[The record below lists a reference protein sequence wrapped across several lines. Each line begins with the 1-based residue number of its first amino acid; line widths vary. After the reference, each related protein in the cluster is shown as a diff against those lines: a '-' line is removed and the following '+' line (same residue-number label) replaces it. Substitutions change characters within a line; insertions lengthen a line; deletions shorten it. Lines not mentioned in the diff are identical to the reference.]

1 MSVDVTESTQTTR
14 QAPYIEDYQR
24 KLFDLSQSLG
34 QIPQTL
40 PTQQIQGLSQL
51 QQDAIQTGRGIG
63 AYQSGIDTA
72 YGTAGQGLQ
81 ALVQGARGS
90 GTGFTGGMGAM
101 RSAISGLQGSPTGQG
116 YLGQAAGAYGQAGG
130 QYGAAGFAPGQGFS
144 AESFDPSSV
153 SKYMNPYE
161 DMAVQQALKDIRRE
175 GDIAQTAQQAAG
187 VQAGAFGGSRQGL
200 QSAELAG
207 NIFREQGRTAA
218 GMRQAGFQ
226 NAMQQ
231 AMQESQFGRGQ
242 AQQESQFGRGQAQQ
256 ESQFGRQLGS
266 QAFEQARQ
274 RQLAMG
280 QGLAGLGAQQGAMAA
295 QRAQTLGQLGTGYA
309 GIGAAQA
316 QEAARLGLGIGQ
328 LGTTQANIAGM
339 GQNMLGQQAQ
349 LQSQLGAMQQAQTQ
363 RELDAR
369 YQNQMRQLYEPYQR
383 MGFMAD
389 ILKPSIGSAQ
399 MALTSQTAP
408 SPSIWSQ
415 LIGGGIAGLGAYKAL
430 TGQGGLFGKG

>member
-1 MSVDVTESTQTTR
+1 MVDVTESTQTTR
-14 QAPYIEDYQR
+14 QAPYIEEYQR
-24 KLFDLSQSLG
+24 KLFDLSQALG

-51 QQDAIQTGRGIG
+51 QRDAIQTGRGIG
-63 AYQSGIDTA
+63 AYQGGIDTA

-81 ALVQGARGS
+81 ALLQGARGS

-101 RSAISGLQGSPTGQG
+101 RSAISGLQGAPTGQG

-130 QYGAAGFAPGQGFS
+130 QYGAAG
-144 AESFDPSSV
+144 FDPSSV

-242 AQQESQFGRGQAQQ
+242 AQTAY
-256 ESQFGRQLGS
+256 
-266 QAFEQARQ
+266 EQARQ

-430 TGQGGLFGKG
+430 TGQGGLFGSKP

>member
-1 MSVDVTESTQTTR
+1 MVDVTESTQTTR

-24 KLFDLSQSLG
+24 RLFDLSQALG
-34 QIPQTL
+34 EIPQTL
-40 PTQQIQGLSQL
+40 PTQQIGGLSQL
-51 QQDAIQTGRGIG
+51 QRDAIQTGRGIG
-63 AYQSGIDTA
+63 AYQGGIDTA
-72 YGTAGQGLQ
+72 LGTTGLGLG
-81 ALVQGARGS
+81 ALMQGAKGS
-90 GTGFTGGMGAM
+90 GLGFTGGMGAM
-101 RSAISGLQGSPTGQG
+101 RSAISGLQGAPTGQG
-116 YLGQAAGAYGQAGG
+116 YVGQAAGAYGQAGG
-130 QYGAAGFAPGQGFS
+130 QFGAAG
-144 AESFDPSSV
+144 FDPSSV

-226 NAMQQ
+226 NAMQ
-231 AMQESQFGRGQ
+231 
-242 AQQESQFGRGQAQQ
+242 QAQQ

-430 TGQGGLFGKG
+430 AGQGGLFGKG

>member
-1 MSVDVTESTQTTR
+1 MVDVTESTQTTR
-14 QAPYIEDYQR
+14 QAPYIEEYQR
-24 KLFDLSQSLG
+24 KLFDLSQALG

-51 QQDAIQTGRGIG
+51 QRDAIQTGRGIG
-63 AYQSGIDTA
+63 AYQGGIDTA

-81 ALVQGARGS
+81 ALMQGARGS

-101 RSAISGLQGSPTGQG
+101 RSAISGLQGAPTGQG
-116 YLGQAAGAYGQAGG
+116 YVGQAAGAYGQAGG
-130 QYGAAGFAPGQGFS
+130 QFGAAG
-144 AESFDPSSV
+144 FDPSSV

-226 NAMQQ
+226 NAMQ
-231 AMQESQFGRGQ
+231 
-242 AQQESQFGRGQAQQ
+242 QAQQ

-430 TGQGGLFGKG
+430 TGQGGLFGSKP

>member
-1 MSVDVTESTQTTR
+1 MVDVTEQTQIAR
-14 QAPYIEDYQR
+14 QAPFIEDYQR
-24 KLFDLSQSLG
+24 RLLELSRGLGETQQS
-34 QIPQTL
+34 L
-40 PTQQIQGLSQL
+40 PTQQIGGLSQL
-51 QQDAIQTGRGIG
+51 QRDAIQTGRGIG
-63 AYQSGIDTA
+63 AYQGGIDTA
-72 YGTAGQGLQ
+72 YGTAGLGLN
-81 ALVQGARGS
+81 ALMQGARGS
-90 GTGFTGGMGAM
+90 GLGFTGGMGTM
-101 RSAISGLQGSPTGQG
+101 GSAISGLQGAPTGQG
-116 YLGQAAGAYGQAGG
+116 YVGQAAGAYGQAGG
-130 QYGAAGFAPGQGFS
+130 QFGAAG
-144 AESFDPSSV
+144 FDPSSV

-200 QSAELAG
+200 QAAELAG

-242 AQQESQFGRGQAQQ
+242 AQTAY
-256 ESQFGRQLGS
+256 
-266 QAFEQARQ
+266 EQARQ

-280 QGLAGLGAQQGAMAA
+280 QGLAGLGAQQSVMAA
-295 QRAQTLGQLGTGYA
+295 QRAKTLGELGTGMA

-328 LGTTQANIAGM
+328 LGTTQANIAGL

-389 ILKPSIGSAQ
+389 ILKPAIGSSQ
-399 MALTSQTAP
+399 MTTLAQTAP

-415 LIGGGIAGLGAYKAL
+415 LIGGGIAGLNVNKLIGNPLGFPK
-430 TGQGGLFGKG
+430 

>member
-1 MSVDVTESTQTTR
+1 MVDVTESTQTTR

-24 KLFDLSQSLG
+24 KLFELSQALG
-34 QIPQTL
+34 QVPQTL
-40 PTQQIQGLSQL
+40 PTQQIGGFSQL
-51 QQDAIQTGRGIG
+51 QRDAIQTGRGIG
-63 AYQSGIDTA
+63 AYQGGIDTA

-81 ALVQGARGS
+81 ALLQGARGS

-161 DMAVQQALKDIRRE
+161 DIAVQQALKDIRRE
-175 GDIAQTAQQAAG
+175 GDIAQTSQQAAG

-231 AMQESQFGRGQ
+231 AMQESQFGR
-242 AQQESQFGRGQAQQ
+242 
-256 ESQFGRQLGS
+256 QLGS

-280 QGLAGLGAQQGAMAA
+280 QGLAGLGAQQGSMAA

>member
-1 MSVDVTESTQTTR
+1 MVDVTESTQTTR
-14 QAPYIEDYQR
+14 QAPYIEEYQR
-24 KLFDLSQSLG
+24 KLFDLSQALG

-51 QQDAIQTGRGIG
+51 QRDAIQTGRGIG
-63 AYQSGIDTA
+63 AYQGGIDTA

-81 ALVQGARGS
+81 ALLQGAKGS
-90 GTGFTGGMGAM
+90 GLGFTGGMGTM
-101 RSAISGLQGSPTGQG
+101 GSAISGLQGAPTGQG
-116 YLGQAAGAYGQAGG
+116 YVGQAAGAYGQAGG
-130 QYGAAGFAPGQGFS
+130 QFGAAG
-144 AESFDPSSV
+144 FDPSSV

-242 AQQESQFGRGQAQQ
+242 AQTAY
-256 ESQFGRQLGS
+256 
-266 QAFEQARQ
+266 EQARQ

-280 QGLAGLGAQQGAMAA
+280 QGLAGLGAQQSVMAA
-295 QRAQTLGQLGTGYA
+295 QRAKTLGELGTGMA

-328 LGTTQANIAGM
+328 LGTTQANIAGL

-389 ILKPSIGSAQ
+389 ILKGTPSSQ
-399 MALTSQTAP
+399 MTTLSQTSP

-415 LIGGGIAGLGAYKAL
+415 LIGGGIAGLNVNKLIGNPL
-430 TGQGGLFGKG
+430 GFGK

>member
-1 MSVDVTESTQTTR
+1 
-14 QAPYIEDYQR
+14 
-24 KLFDLSQSLG
+24 
-34 QIPQTL
+34 
-40 PTQQIQGLSQL
+40 
-51 QQDAIQTGRGIG
+51 
-63 AYQSGIDTA
+63 
-72 YGTAGQGLQ
+72 
-81 ALVQGARGS
+81 
-90 GTGFTGGMGAM
+90 
-101 RSAISGLQGSPTGQG
+101 
-116 YLGQAAGAYGQAGG
+116 
-130 QYGAAGFAPGQGFS
+130 
-144 AESFDPSSV
+144 
-153 SKYMNPYE
+153 
-161 DMAVQQALKDIRRE
+161 
-175 GDIAQTAQQAAG
+175 
-187 VQAGAFGGSRQGL
+187 
-200 QSAELAG
+200 
-207 NIFREQGRTAA
+207 
-218 GMRQAGFQ
+218 
-226 NAMQQ
+226 
-231 AMQESQFGRGQ
+231 
-242 AQQESQFGRGQAQQ
+242 
-256 ESQFGRQLGS
+256 
-266 QAFEQARQ
+266 
-274 RQLAMG
+274 MG
-280 QGLAGLGAQQGAMAA
+280 QGLAGLGAQQGSMAA

-415 LIGGGIAGLGAYKAL
+415 LIGGGIAGLSTYKAL

>member
-1 MSVDVTESTQTTR
+1 MVEVTEQTQFVR
-14 QAPYIEDYQR
+14 QAPYIEDYQKR
-24 KLFDLSQSLG
+24 LLELSQGLG
-34 QIPQTL
+34 ETPQSL
-40 PTQQIQGLSQL
+40 PTQQIGGLSQL
-51 QQDAIQTGRGIG
+51 QKDAVQTGRGIG
-63 AYQSGIDTA
+63 AYQGGIDTA
-72 YGTAGQGLQ
+72 YGTTGQGLQ

-101 RSAISGLQGSPTGQG
+101 RSAISGLQGAPTGQG
-116 YLGQAAGAYGQAGG
+116 YVGQAAGAYGQAGG
-130 QYGAAGFAPGQGFS
+130 QFGAAG
-144 AESFDPSSV
+144 FDPSSV

-200 QSAELAG
+200 QAAELAG

-242 AQQESQFGRGQAQQ
+242 AQTAY
-256 ESQFGRQLGS
+256 
-266 QAFEQARQ
+266 EQARQ

-280 QGLAGLGAQQGAMAA
+280 QGLAGLGAQQGSMAA

-430 TGQGGLFGKG
+430 TGQGGLFGSKP

>member
-1 MSVDVTESTQTTR
+1 MVDVTESTQTTR
-14 QAPYIEDYQR
+14 QAPYIEEYQK
-24 KLFDLSQSLG
+24 KLFQLSQALG

-40 PTQQIQGLSQL
+40 PTQQIEGLSQL
-51 QQDAIQTGRGIG
+51 QKDAIQTGRGIG
-63 AYQSGIDTA
+63 AYHSGIDTA
-72 YGTAGQGLQ
+72 YGTAGTGLQ
-81 ALVQGARGS
+81 ALLQGARGS

-101 RSAISGLQGSPTGQG
+101 RSAISGLQGAPTGQG
-116 YLGQAAGAYGQAGG
+116 YVGQAAGAYGQAGG
-130 QYGAAGFAPGQGFS
+130 QFGAAG
-144 AESFDPSSV
+144 FDPSSV

-242 AQQESQFGRGQAQQ
+242 AQTAY
-256 ESQFGRQLGS
+256 
-266 QAFEQARQ
+266 EQARQ

-430 TGQGGLFGKG
+430 TGQGGLFGSKP

>member
-1 MSVDVTESTQTTR
+1 MVDVTESTQTTR
-14 QAPYIEDYQR
+14 QAPYIEEYQK
-24 KLFDLSQSLG
+24 KLFQLSQALG

-40 PTQQIQGLSQL
+40 PTQQIEGLSQL
-51 QQDAIQTGRGIG
+51 QKDAIQTGRGIG

-72 YGTAGQGLQ
+72 YGTAGTGLQ
-81 ALVQGARGS
+81 ALLQGARGS

-101 RSAISGLQGSPTGQG
+101 RSAISGLQGAPTGQG
-116 YLGQAAGAYGQAGG
+116 YVGQAAGAYGQAGG
-130 QYGAAGFAPGQGFS
+130 QFGAAG
-144 AESFDPSSV
+144 FDPSSV

-242 AQQESQFGRGQAQQ
+242 AQTAY
-256 ESQFGRQLGS
+256 
-266 QAFEQARQ
+266 EQARQ

-430 TGQGGLFGKG
+430 TGQGGLFGSKP

>member
-1 MSVDVTESTQTTR
+1 MVEYTEQTQFVR
-14 QAPYIEDYQR
+14 QAPYIEDYQKR
-24 KLFDLSQSLG
+24 LLELSQGLG
-34 QIPQTL
+34 ETQQSL
-40 PTQQIQGLSQL
+40 PTQQIGGLSQL
-51 QQDAIQTGRGIG
+51 QKDAIQTGRGIG
-63 AYQSGIDTA
+63 DYQGGIDTA
-72 YGTAGQGLQ
+72 LGTAGLGLG
-81 ALVQGARGS
+81 ALMQGARGS
-90 GTGFTGGMGAM
+90 GRGFTGGMGTM
-101 RSAISGLQGSPTGQG
+101 GSAISGLQGAPTGQG
-116 YLGQAAGAYGQAGG
+116 YVGQAAGAYGQAGG
-130 QYGAAGFAPGQGFS
+130 QFGAAG
-144 AESFDPSSV
+144 FDPSSV

-200 QSAELAG
+200 QAAELAG

-242 AQQESQFGRGQAQQ
+242 AQTAY
-256 ESQFGRQLGS
+256 
-266 QAFEQARQ
+266 EQARQ

-295 QRAQTLGQLGTGYA
+295 QRAQTLGQLGTGMA

-389 ILKPSIGSAQ
+389 ILKPAIGSSQ
-399 MALTSQTAP
+399 MSTLAQTAP

-415 LIGGGIAGLGAYKAL
+415 LIGGGIAGLSTYKAL
-430 TGQGGLFGKG
+430 TGQGGLFGSSKP

>member
-1 MSVDVTESTQTTR
+1 MVEYTEQTQFVR
-14 QAPYIEDYQR
+14 QAPYIEDYQKR
-24 KLFDLSQSLG
+24 LLELSQGLG
-34 QIPQTL
+34 ETRQSL
-40 PTQQIQGLSQL
+40 PTQQIEGLSQL
-51 QQDAIQTGRGIG
+51 QKDAIQTGRGIG
-63 AYQSGIDTA
+63 DYQGGIDTA
-72 YGTAGQGLQ
+72 LGTAGLGLG
-81 ALVQGARGS
+81 ALMQGARGS
-90 GTGFTGGMGAM
+90 GRGFTGGMGTM
-101 RSAISGLQGSPTGQG
+101 GSAISGLQGAPTGQG
-116 YLGQAAGAYGQAGG
+116 YVGQAAGAYGQAGG
-130 QYGAAGFAPGQGFS
+130 QFGAAG
-144 AESFDPSSV
+144 FDPSSV

-200 QSAELAG
+200 QAAELAG

-242 AQQESQFGRGQAQQ
+242 AQTAY
-256 ESQFGRQLGS
+256 
-266 QAFEQARQ
+266 EQARQ

-295 QRAQTLGQLGTGYA
+295 QRAQTLGQLGTGMA

-328 LGTTQANIAGM
+328 LGTTQANIAGL

-389 ILKPSIGSAQ
+389 ILKPAIGSSQ
-399 MALTSQTAP
+399 MSTLAQTAP

-415 LIGGGIAGLGAYKAL
+415 LIGGGIAGLSTYKAL
-430 TGQGGLFGKG
+430 TGQGGLFGSSKT

>member
-1 MSVDVTESTQTTR
+1 MVDVTESTQTTR
-14 QAPYIEDYQR
+14 QAPYIEEYQR
-24 KLFDLSQSLG
+24 KLFDLSQALG

-51 QQDAIQTGRGIG
+51 QRDAIQTGRGIG
-63 AYQSGIDTA
+63 AYQGGIDTA

-81 ALVQGARGS
+81 ALMQGARGS

-101 RSAISGLQGSPTGQG
+101 RSAISGLQGAPTGQG
-116 YLGQAAGAYGQAGG
+116 YVGQAAGAYGQAGG
-130 QYGAAGFAPGQGFS
+130 QYGAAG
-144 AESFDPSSV
+144 FDPSSV

-226 NAMQQ
+226 NAMQ
-231 AMQESQFGRGQ
+231 
-242 AQQESQFGRGQAQQ
+242 QAQQ

-430 TGQGGLFGKG
+430 TGQGGLFGSKP

>member
-1 MSVDVTESTQTTR
+1 MVEVTEQTQFVR
-14 QAPYIEDYQR
+14 QAPYIEDYQKR
-24 KLFDLSQSLG
+24 LLELSQGLG
-34 QIPQTL
+34 ETPQSL
-40 PTQQIQGLSQL
+40 PTQQIGGLSQL
-51 QQDAIQTGRGIG
+51 QKDAVQTGRGIG
-63 AYQSGIDTA
+63 AYQGGIDTA
-72 YGTAGQGLQ
+72 YGTTGQGLQ

-101 RSAISGLQGSPTGQG
+101 RSAISGLQGAPTGQG
-116 YLGQAAGAYGQAGG
+116 YVGQAAGAYGQAGG
-130 QYGAAGFAPGQGFS
+130 QFGAAG
-144 AESFDPSSV
+144 FDPSSV

-200 QSAELAG
+200 QAAELAG

-242 AQQESQFGRGQAQQ
+242 AQTAY
-256 ESQFGRQLGS
+256 
-266 QAFEQARQ
+266 EQARQ

-280 QGLAGLGAQQGAMAA
+280 QGLAGLGAQQGSMAA

-430 TGQGGLFGKG
+430 TGQGSLFGSKP

>member
-1 MSVDVTESTQTTR
+1 MVDVTESTQTTR
-14 QAPYIEDYQR
+14 QAPYIEEYQR
-24 KLFDLSQSLG
+24 KLFDLSQALG

-51 QQDAIQTGRGIG
+51 QRDAIQTGRGIG
-63 AYQSGIDTA
+63 AYQGGIDTA

-81 ALVQGARGS
+81 ALLQGAKGS
-90 GTGFTGGMGAM
+90 GLGFTGGMGTM
-101 RSAISGLQGSPTGQG
+101 GSAISGLQGAPTGQG
-116 YLGQAAGAYGQAGG
+116 YVGQAAGAYGQAGG
-130 QYGAAGFAPGQGFS
+130 QFGAAG
-144 AESFDPSSV
+144 FDPSSV

-242 AQQESQFGRGQAQQ
+242 AQTAY
-256 ESQFGRQLGS
+256 
-266 QAFEQARQ
+266 EQAKQ
-274 RQLAMG
+274 RQLSMG

-430 TGQGGLFGKG
+430 TGQGGLFGSKP

>member
-1 MSVDVTESTQTTR
+1 MVDVTESTQTTR
-14 QAPYIEDYQR
+14 QAPYIEEYQR
-24 KLFDLSQSLG
+24 KLFDLSQALG

-51 QQDAIQTGRGIG
+51 QRDAIQTGRGIG
-63 AYQSGIDTA
+63 AYQGGIDTA

-81 ALVQGARGS
+81 ALMQGARGS
-90 GTGFTGGMGAM
+90 GTGFTGGMGAR
-101 RSAISGLQGSPTGQG
+101 RSAISGLQGAPTGQG
-116 YLGQAAGAYGQAGG
+116 YVGQAAGAYGQAGG
-130 QYGAAGFAPGQGFS
+130 QYGAAGF
-144 AESFDPSSV
+144 DPSSV
-153 SKYMNPYE
+153 SEYMNPYE

-226 NAMQQ
+226 NAMQ
-231 AMQESQFGRGQ
+231 
-242 AQQESQFGRGQAQQ
+242 QAQQ

-430 TGQGGLFGKG
+430 TGQGGLFGSKP

>member
-1 MSVDVTESTQTTR
+1 MVEVTEQTQFVR
-14 QAPYIEDYQR
+14 QAPYIEDYQKR
-24 KLFDLSQSLG
+24 LLELSRGLGETQQS
-34 QIPQTL
+34 L
-40 PTQQIQGLSQL
+40 PTQQIGGLSQL
-51 QQDAIQTGRGIG
+51 QRDAIQTGRGIG
-63 AYQSGIDTA
+63 AYQGGIDTA
-72 YGTAGQGLQ
+72 YGTAGLGLN
-81 ALVQGARGS
+81 ALMQGARGS
-90 GTGFTGGMGAM
+90 GLGFTGGMGTM
-101 RSAISGLQGSPTGQG
+101 GSAISGLQGAPTGQG
-116 YLGQAAGAYGQAGG
+116 YVGQAAGAYGQAGG
-130 QYGAAGFAPGQGFS
+130 QFGAAG
-144 AESFDPSSV
+144 FDPSSV

-242 AQQESQFGRGQAQQ
+242 AQTAY
-256 ESQFGRQLGS
+256 
-266 QAFEQARQ
+266 EQARQ

-280 QGLAGLGAQQGAMAA
+280 QGLAGLGAQQSVMAA
-295 QRAQTLGQLGTGYA
+295 QRAKTLGELGTGMA

-328 LGTTQANIAGM
+328 LGTTQANIAGL

-389 ILKPSIGSAQ
+389 ILKPAIGSSQ
-399 MALTSQTAP
+399 MSTLSQTAP

-415 LIGGGIAGLGAYKAL
+415 LIGGGIAGLNVNKLIGNPL
-430 TGQGGLFGKG
+430 GFGK

>member
-1 MSVDVTESTQTTR
+1 MVDVTESTQTTR
-14 QAPYIEDYQR
+14 QAPYIEEYQR
-24 KLFDLSQSLG
+24 KLFQLSQALG

-40 PTQQIQGLSQL
+40 PTQQIEGLSQL
-51 QQDAIQTGRGIG
+51 QKDAIQTGRGIG

-72 YGTAGQGLQ
+72 YGTAGTGLQ
-81 ALVQGARGS
+81 ALLQGARGS

-101 RSAISGLQGSPTGQG
+101 RSAISGLQGAPTGQG
-116 YLGQAAGAYGQAGG
+116 YVGQAAGAYGQAGG
-130 QYGAAGFAPGQGFS
+130 QFGAAG
-144 AESFDPSSV
+144 FDPSSV

-242 AQQESQFGRGQAQQ
+242 AQTAY
-256 ESQFGRQLGS
+256 
-266 QAFEQARQ
+266 EQARQ

-430 TGQGGLFGKG
+430 TGQGGLFGSKP

>member
-1 MSVDVTESTQTTR
+1 MVEYTESTQYSR

-24 KLFDLSQSLG
+24 KLFDLSQALG
-34 QIPQTL
+34 QVPQTL
-40 PTQQIQGLSQL
+40 PTQQIGGLSQL
-51 QQDAIQTGRGIG
+51 QRDAIQTGRGIG

-81 ALVQGARGS
+81 ALLQGARGS

-161 DMAVQQALKDIRRE
+161 DIAVQQALKDIRKE
-175 GDIAQTAQQAAG
+175 GDIAQTSQQAAG

-200 QSAELAG
+200 QAAELAG

-242 AQQESQFGRGQAQQ
+242 AQTAY
-256 ESQFGRQLGS
+256 
-266 QAFEQARQ
+266 EQARQ

-415 LIGGGIAGLGAYKAL
+415 LIGGGIAGLSTYKAL
-430 TGQGGLFGKG
+430 TGQGGLFGSKP

>member
-1 MSVDVTESTQTTR
+1 MVDVTESTQTTR
-14 QAPYIEDYQR
+14 QAPYIEEYQR
-24 KLFDLSQSLG
+24 KLFDLSQALG

-51 QQDAIQTGRGIG
+51 QRDAIQTGRGIG
-63 AYQSGIDTA
+63 AYQGGIDTA
-72 YGTAGQGLQ
+72 YGTAGTGLQ
-81 ALVQGARGS
+81 ALLQGARGS

-101 RSAISGLQGSPTGQG
+101 RSAISGLQGAPTGQG
-116 YLGQAAGAYGQAGG
+116 YVGQAAGAYGQAGG
-130 QYGAAGFAPGQGFS
+130 QYGAAG
-144 AESFDPSSV
+144 FDPSSV

-242 AQQESQFGRGQAQQ
+242 AQTAY
-256 ESQFGRQLGS
+256 
-266 QAFEQARQ
+266 EQARQ

-280 QGLAGLGAQQGAMAA
+280 QGLAGLGAQQSVMAA
-295 QRAQTLGQLGTGYA
+295 QRAKTLGELGTGMA

-328 LGTTQANIAGM
+328 LGTTQANIAGL

-389 ILKPSIGSAQ
+389 ILKGTPSSQ
-399 MALTSQTAP
+399 MTTLSQTSP

-415 LIGGGIAGLGAYKAL
+415 LIGGGIAGLNVNKLIGNPL
-430 TGQGGLFGKG
+430 GFGK

>member
-1 MSVDVTESTQTTR
+1 MVDVTESTQTTR
-14 QAPYIEDYQR
+14 QAPYIEEYQR
-24 KLFDLSQSLG
+24 KLFDLSQALG

-51 QQDAIQTGRGIG
+51 QRDAIQTGRGIG
-63 AYQSGIDTA
+63 AYQGGIDTA
-72 YGTAGQGLQ
+72 YGTAGTGLQ
-81 ALVQGARGS
+81 ALLQGARGS

-101 RSAISGLQGSPTGQG
+101 RSAISGLQGAPTGQG
-116 YLGQAAGAYGQAGG
+116 YVGQAAGAYGQAGG
-130 QYGAAGFAPGQGFS
+130 QYGAAG
-144 AESFDPSSV
+144 FDPSSV

-242 AQQESQFGRGQAQQ
+242 AQTAY
-256 ESQFGRQLGS
+256 
-266 QAFEQARQ
+266 EQARQ

-430 TGQGGLFGKG
+430 TGQGGLFGSKP

>member
-1 MSVDVTESTQTTR
+1 MVEYTEQTQFVR
-14 QAPYIEDYQR
+14 QAPYIEDYQKR
-24 KLFDLSQSLG
+24 LLELSQGLG
-34 QIPQTL
+34 ETRQSL
-40 PTQQIQGLSQL
+40 PTQQIEGLSQL
-51 QQDAIQTGRGIG
+51 QKDAIQTGRGIG
-63 AYQSGIDTA
+63 AYQGGIDTA
-72 YGTAGQGLQ
+72 YGTAGVGLN
-81 ALVQGARGS
+81 ALMQGARGS
-90 GTGFTGGMGAM
+90 GLGFTGGMGTM
-101 RSAISGLQGSPTGQG
+101 GSAISGLQGAPTGQG
-116 YLGQAAGAYGQAGG
+116 YVGQAAGAYGQAGG
-130 QYGAAGFAPGQGFS
+130 QFGAAG
-144 AESFDPSSV
+144 FDPSSV

-200 QSAELAG
+200 QAAELAG

-242 AQQESQFGRGQAQQ
+242 AQTAY
-256 ESQFGRQLGS
+256 
-266 QAFEQARQ
+266 EQARQ

-295 QRAQTLGQLGTGYA
+295 QRAQTLGQLGTGMA

-389 ILKPSIGSAQ
+389 ILKPAIGSSQ
-399 MALTSQTAP
+399 MSTLAQTAP
-408 SPSIWSQ
+408 SPSLWSQ
-415 LIGGGIAGLGAYKAL
+415 LLVGELLVLAL
-430 TGQGGLFGKG
+430 TKL

>member
-1 MSVDVTESTQTTR
+1 MVDVTESTQTTR

-24 KLFDLSQSLG
+24 KLFELSQALG
-34 QIPQTL
+34 QVPQTL
-40 PTQQIQGLSQL
+40 PTQQIGGFSQL
-51 QQDAIQTGRGIG
+51 QRDAIQTGRGIG
-63 AYQSGIDTA
+63 AYQGGIDTA

-81 ALVQGARGS
+81 ALLQGARGS

-161 DMAVQQALKDIRRE
+161 DIAVQQALKDIRKE
-175 GDIAQTAQQAAG
+175 GDIAQTSQQAAG

-200 QSAELAG
+200 QAAELAG

-231 AMQESQFGRGQ
+231 AMQESQFGR
-242 AQQESQFGRGQAQQ
+242 
-256 ESQFGRQLGS
+256 QLGS

-280 QGLAGLGAQQGAMAA
+280 QGLAGLGAQQGSMAA

>member
-1 MSVDVTESTQTTR
+1 MVDVTEQTQIAR
-14 QAPYIEDYQR
+14 QAPFIEDYQR
-24 KLFDLSQSLG
+24 RLLELSRGLGETQQS
-34 QIPQTL
+34 L
-40 PTQQIQGLSQL
+40 PTQQIGGLSQL
-51 QQDAIQTGRGIG
+51 QRDAIQTGRGIG
-63 AYQSGIDTA
+63 AYQGGIDTA
-72 YGTAGQGLQ
+72 YGTAGLGLN
-81 ALVQGARGS
+81 ALMQGARGS
-90 GTGFTGGMGAM
+90 GLGFTGGMGTM
-101 RSAISGLQGSPTGQG
+101 GSAISGLQGAPTGQG
-116 YLGQAAGAYGQAGG
+116 YVGQAAGAYGQAGG
-130 QYGAAGFAPGQGFS
+130 QFGAAG
-144 AESFDPSSV
+144 FDPSSV

-200 QSAELAG
+200 QAAELAG

-242 AQQESQFGRGQAQQ
+242 AQTAY
-256 ESQFGRQLGS
+256 
-266 QAFEQARQ
+266 EQARQ

-280 QGLAGLGAQQGAMAA
+280 QGLAGLGAQQSVMAA
-295 QRAQTLGQLGTGYA
+295 QRAKTLGELGTGMA

-328 LGTTQANIAGM
+328 LGTTQANIAGL

-389 ILKPSIGSAQ
+389 ILKPAIGSSQ
-399 MALTSQTAP
+399 MTTLSQTAP

-415 LIGGGIAGLGAYKAL
+415 LIGGGIAGLNLNKLIGNPLGFPK
-430 TGQGGLFGKG
+430 

>member
-1 MSVDVTESTQTTR
+1 MVEYTEQTQFVR
-14 QAPYIEDYQR
+14 QAPYIEDYQKR
-24 KLFDLSQSLG
+24 LLELSQGLG
-34 QIPQTL
+34 ETRQSL
-40 PTQQIQGLSQL
+40 PTQQIEGLSQL
-51 QQDAIQTGRGIG
+51 QKDAIQTGRGIG
-63 AYQSGIDTA
+63 AYQGGIDTA
-72 YGTAGQGLQ
+72 YGPAGLGLN
-81 ALVQGARGS
+81 ALMQGARGS
-90 GTGFTGGMGAM
+90 GLGFTGGMGTM
-101 RSAISGLQGSPTGQG
+101 GSAISGLQGAPTGQG
-116 YLGQAAGAYGQAGG
+116 YVGQAAGAYGQAGG
-130 QYGAAGFAPGQGFS
+130 QFGAAG
-144 AESFDPSSV
+144 FDPSSV

-200 QSAELAG
+200 QAAELAG

-242 AQQESQFGRGQAQQ
+242 AQTAY
-256 ESQFGRQLGS
+256 
-266 QAFEQARQ
+266 EQARQ

-295 QRAQTLGQLGTGYA
+295 QRAQTLGQLGTGMA
-309 GIGAAQA
+309 GLGAAQA

-389 ILKPSIGSAQ
+389 ILKPAIGSSQ
-399 MALTSQTAP
+399 MSTLAQTAP
-408 SPSIWSQ
+408 SPSLWSQ
-415 LIGGGIAGLGAYKAL
+415 LIGGGIAGLSTYKAL
-430 TGQGGLFGKG
+430 TGQGGLFGSSKT

>member
-1 MSVDVTESTQTTR
+1 MVEYTEQTQFVR
-14 QAPYIEDYQR
+14 QAPYIEDYQKR
-24 KLFDLSQSLG
+24 LLELSQGLG
-34 QIPQTL
+34 ETRQSL
-40 PTQQIQGLSQL
+40 PTQQIEGLSQL
-51 QQDAIQTGRGIG
+51 QKDAIQTGRGIG
-63 AYQSGIDTA
+63 AYQGGIDTA
-72 YGTAGQGLQ
+72 YGTAGLGLN
-81 ALVQGARGS
+81 ALMQGARGS
-90 GTGFTGGMGAM
+90 GLGFTGGMGTM
-101 RSAISGLQGSPTGQG
+101 GSAISGLQGAPTGQG
-116 YLGQAAGAYGQAGG
+116 YVGQAAGAYGQAGG
-130 QYGAAGFAPGQGFS
+130 QFGAAG
-144 AESFDPSSV
+144 FDPSSV

-200 QSAELAG
+200 QAAELAG

-242 AQQESQFGRGQAQQ
+242 AQTAY
-256 ESQFGRQLGS
+256 
-266 QAFEQARQ
+266 EQARQ

-295 QRAQTLGQLGTGYA
+295 QRAQTLGQLGTGMA

-389 ILKPSIGSAQ
+389 ILKPAIGSSQ
-399 MALTSQTAP
+399 MSTLAQTAP
-408 SPSIWSQ
+408 SPSLWSQ
-415 LIGGGIAGLGAYKAL
+415 LIGGGIAGLSTYKAL
-430 TGQGGLFGKG
+430 TGQGGLFGSSKP

>member
-1 MSVDVTESTQTTR
+1 MVDVTESTQTTR
-14 QAPYIEDYQR
+14 QAPYIEEYQK
-24 KLFDLSQSLG
+24 KLFQLSQALG

-40 PTQQIQGLSQL
+40 PTQQIEGLSQL
-51 QQDAIQTGRGIG
+51 QKDAIQTGRGIG

-72 YGTAGQGLQ
+72 YGTAGTGLQ
-81 ALVQGARGS
+81 ALLQGARGS

-101 RSAISGLQGSPTGQG
+101 RSAISGLQGAPTGQG
-116 YLGQAAGAYGQAGG
+116 YVGQAAGAYGQAGG
-130 QYGAAGFAPGQGFS
+130 QFGAAG
-144 AESFDPSSV
+144 FDPSSV

-200 QSAELAG
+200 QAAELAG

-242 AQQESQFGRGQAQQ
+242 AQTAY
-256 ESQFGRQLGS
+256 
-266 QAFEQARQ
+266 EQARQ

-430 TGQGGLFGKG
+430 TGQGGLFGSKP